1 MAIPSQKDTKV
12 ASRTSTPRASKEK
25 MAIPSQKTNGGDAR
39 GTGRTASREARKS
52 TEAPSKPT
60 AGADIKGKAK
70 KKTTDDKATLPA
82 AEELCEYRQ
91 TDWRGGESRVY
102 MRCVPASPSSPL
114 PLGAALC

>member
-1 MAIPSQKDTKV
+1 
-12 ASRTSTPRASKEK
+12 

-91 TDWRGGESRVY
+91 TDWRGGGEQGLYALRSCKPVFTLAA
-102 MRCVPASPSSPL
+102 RCCSVLNAVAGSLLRPSPALRSERR
-114 PLGAALC
+114 